1 MKAGIKGFVAIR
13 VLFLAYLAV
22 LLWLLFGQR
31 LEGGVPEISLAGDR
45 SHINL
50 VPFET
55 IRLYVNLLR
64 SDASKDLIRH
74 ATVNLA
80 GNVLIFV
87 PMGWFMPRIFRKYR
101 WLIRFVFGAAG
112 FICLVEIAQYVT
124 GLGVCDVDDLI
135 LNMFG
140 FVVGYLLYLLA
151 KAIRK
156 HRRKH
161 NESV

>member
-13 VLFLAYLAV
+13 VLFLASLAV

-64 SDASKDLIRH
+64 SGASKDLIRH

-80 GNVLIFV
+80 GNVLMFV

-135 LNMFG
+135 LNGIGMFLGYG
-140 FVVGYLLYLLA
+140 FWRLT
-151 KAIRK
+151 RK
-156 HRRKH
+156 K
-161 NESV
+161 